1 MTSVVIEKSQEQANP
16 NAQVIPKLT
25 LDEFLSLP
33 ENDESYELVDGEAIK
48 KVSPKFFHS
57 SLTTVFWVDLSA
69 WSDGIGS
76 VRVEWSVVLKRRG
89 QDWVPVPD
97 LLYVSYD
104 RLASDWREDAPCP
117 VLPELVIEI
126 VSPDQTFNQLAQK
139 ATDYLSAGVDRVW
152 VVYPPMR
159 SITVFFGD
167 RPPETYRG
175 DRLLTDE
182 LFPDLAV
189 TSEQFF
195 VKAGI

>member
-1 MTSVVIEKSQEQANP
+1 MTSIVIENSQEKSIHSSES
-16 NAQVIPKLT
+16 IPKLT
-25 LDEFLSLP
+25 LEQFLSLP
-33 ENDESYELVDGEAIK
+33 ENDESYELIDGEAIK

-57 SLTTVFWVDLSA
+57 SLTTVFWAELSG
-69 WSDGIGS
+69 WSRGIGQVS
-76 VRVEWSVVLKRRG
+76 IEWSVILKRRG
-89 QDWVPVPD
+89 KDWGPVPD
-97 LLYVSYD
+97 LLYLSYE
-104 RLASDWREDAPCP
+104 RLAADWREDAPCP

-126 VSPDQTFNQLAQK
+126 VSPEQTFNQLAQK
-139 ATDYLSAGVDRVW
+139 ATDYLSAGVERVW

-159 SITVFFGD
+159 SITVFFCD

-182 LFPDLAV
+182 LFPNLAF

>member
-1 MTSVVIEKSQEQANP
+1 MTVVIEKAIPEAQASSEMTLEQ
-16 NAQVIPKLT
+16 
-25 LDEFLSLP
+25 FLSLP
-33 ENDESYELVDGEAIK
+33 ENDESYELINGEAIK
-48 KVSPKFFHS
+48 KMSPKFFHS
-57 SLTTVFWVDLSA
+57 SLTTVFWVEISGWCDER
-69 WSDGIGS
+69 GR
-76 VRVEWSVVLKRRG
+76 VRVEWSVILKRRG
-89 QDWVPVPD
+89 KDWVPVPD

-104 RLASDWREDAPCP
+104 RLAADWREDAPCP

-139 ATDYLSAGVDRVW
+139 ATDYLSAGVERVW

-175 DRLLTDE
+175 DRMLTDE

>member
-1 MTSVVIEKSQEQANP
+1 MTSVVIEKSQEKAIYSSETLQN
-16 NAQVIPKLT
+16 LT
-25 LDEFLSLP
+25 LEQFLNLP
-33 ENDESYELVDGEAIK
+33 ETDESYELVDGVAIK
-48 KVSPKFFHS
+48 KMSPKFFHS
-57 SLTTVFWVDLSA
+57 RLTSSFWSELSGWA
-69 WSDGIGS
+69 SGIGQ
-76 VRVEWSVVLKRRG
+76 VAIEWSVVLKQRG
-89 QDWVPVPD
+89 KDWVPVPD

>member
-1 MTSVVIEKSQEQANP
+1 MTSVVIENSQEKSIHSSES
-16 NAQVIPKLT
+16 IPQMT
-25 LDEFLSLP
+25 LEQFLSLP
-33 ENDESYELVDGEAIK
+33 ENDESYELIDGEAIK
-48 KVSPKFFHS
+48 KMSPKFFHS
-57 SLTTVFWVDLSA
+57 SLTTVFWVEISG
-69 WSDGIGS
+69 WCDGRGR
-76 VRVEWSVVLKRRG
+76 VRVEWSVILKRRG
-89 QDWVPVPD
+89 KDWVPVPD

-104 RLASDWREDAPCP
+104 RLAADWREDTPCP

-126 VSPDQTFNQLAQK
+126 VSPDQAFNQLAQK
-139 ATDYLSAGVDRVW
+139 ATDYLSAGVERVW

-182 LFPDLAV
+182 LFPNLAV

-195 VKAGI
+195 IKAGI

>member
-1 MTSVVIEKSQEQANP
+1 MTSIAIEK
-16 NAQVIPKLT
+16 NATDPEVKQPLT
-25 LDEFLSLP
+25 LEEFLNLP
-33 ENDESYELVDGEAIK
+33 DIDASYELVEGEAIK
-48 KVSPKFFHS
+48 KMSPKFFHS
-57 SLTTVFWVDLSA
+57 SLTTIFWVELSS
-69 WSDGIGS
+69 WCDGFGR

-89 QDWVPVPD
+89 KDWVPVPD
-97 LLYVSYD
+97 LLYVSHE
-104 RLASDWREDAPCP
+104 RLAADWREDAPCP

-139 ATDYLSAGVDRVW
+139 AMDYLSAGVDRVW

-159 SITVFFGD
+159 SLTVFFAD

-175 DRLLTDE
+175 NRLLTDE
-182 LFPDLAV
+182 LFPNLAV

>member
-1 MTSVVIEKSQEQANP
+1 MTLAVVEEVIDKSETRQ
-16 NAQVIPKLT
+16 KLT
-25 LDEFLSLP
+25 LEEFLRLP
-33 ENDESYELVDGEAIK
+33 EFDESFELVDGEVVLK
-48 KVSPKFFHS
+48 MSPKFFHS
-57 SLTTVFWVDLSA
+57 RLTSVFWSELSS
-69 WSDGIGS
+69 WSSGIGQ
-76 VRVEWSVVLKRRG
+76 VAIEWSVVLKRRG

-104 RLASDWREDAPCP
+104 RLAADWLEDSPCP

-126 VSPDQTFNQLAQK
+126 VSPEQTFNQLAQK
-139 ATDYLSAGVDRVW
+139 AMDYLNAGVDRVW

-159 SITVFFGD
+159 SLTVFFVD
-167 RPPETYRG
+167 LPPETYRS
-175 DRLLTDE
+175 DRLLTDN

>member
-16 NAQVIPKLT
+16 NSQVIPKLT

-57 SLTTVFWVDLSA
+57 RLTSSFWSELSGWA
-69 WSDGIGS
+69 SGIGQ
-76 VRVEWSVVLKRRG
+76 VAIEWSVVLKRRG
-89 QDWVPVPD
+89 KDWVPVPD

-126 VSPDQTFNQLAQK
+126 VSHQTFNQLAQK

-175 DRLLTDE
+175 DCLLTDE
-182 LFPDLAV
+182 LFPNLAV

>member
-1 MTSVVIEKSQEQANP
+1 MTSVVIENSQEKSIHSSEA
-16 NAQVIPKLT
+16 IPKLT
-25 LDEFLSLP
+25 LEQFLNLP
-33 ENDESYELVDGEAIK
+33 ENDESYELIDGEAIK
-48 KVSPKFFHS
+48 KMSPKFFHS
-57 SLTTVFWVDLSA
+57 SLTTVFWAEISG
-69 WSDGIGS
+69 WCDGRGR
-76 VRVEWSVVLKRRG
+76 VRVEWSVILNRRG
-89 QDWVPVPD
+89 KDWVPVPD

-104 RLASDWREDAPCP
+104 RLAADWREDTPCP

-139 ATDYLSAGVDRVW
+139 ATDYLSAGVERVW

-182 LFPDLAV
+182 LFPNLAV

-195 VKAGI
+195 IKAGI

>member
-1 MTSVVIEKSQEQANP
+1 MTVAIEKIMPE
-16 NAQVIPKLT
+16 AQVSSKMT
-25 LDEFLSLP
+25 LEQFLKLP
-33 ENDESYELVDGEAIK
+33 ENDESYELFDGEAIK
-48 KVSPKFFHS
+48 KPSPKFFHS
-57 SLTTVFWVDLSA
+57 SLRIVFWAELSG
-69 WSDGIGS
+69 WFNGIGQVS
-76 VRVEWSVVLKRRG
+76 IEWSVILKRRG
-89 QDWVPVPD
+89 IDWVPVPD

-104 RLASDWREDAPCP
+104 RLAADWLEDAPCP

-126 VSPDQTFNQLAQK
+126 VLPDQNFNQLAQK
-139 ATDYLSAGVDRVW
+139 ATDYLSAGMDRVW
-152 VVYPPMR
+152 VVYSPMR

-167 RPPETYRG
+167 RPPETYQG

>member
-1 MTSVVIEKSQEQANP
+1 MTSVVIENSQEKSIHSSES
-16 NAQVIPKLT
+16 IPQMT
-25 LDEFLSLP
+25 LEQFLSLP
-33 ENDESYELVDGEAIK
+33 ENDESYELLDGEAIK
-48 KVSPKFFHS
+48 KMSPKFFHS
-57 SLTTVFWVDLSA
+57 SLTTVFWVEISG
-69 WSDGIGS
+69 WCDGRGR
-76 VRVEWSVVLKRRG
+76 VRVEWSVILKRRG
-89 QDWVPVPD
+89 KDWVPVPD

-104 RLASDWREDAPCP
+104 RLAADWREDTPCP

-139 ATDYLSAGVDRVW
+139 ATDYLSAGVERVW

-167 RPPETYRG
+167 CPPETYRG

-182 LFPDLAV
+182 LFPNLEV

-195 VKAGI
+195 IKAGI

>member
-1 MTSVVIEKSQEQANP
+1 MTSVVIEKSQEQADPNP
-16 NAQVIPKLT
+16 QLIPKLT

-48 KVSPKFFHS
+48 KMSPKFFHS
-57 SLTTVFWVDLSA
+57 RLTSSFWSELSG
-69 WSDGIGS
+69 WSDGIGQIAI
-76 VRVEWSVVLKRRG
+76 EWAVVLKRRG
-89 QDWVPVPD
+89 KDWVPVPD
-97 LLYVSYD
+97 LLYVSHS
-104 RLASDWREDAPCP
+104 RLAADWREDAPCP

-139 ATDYLSAGVDRVW
+139 ATDYLSAGVERVW

-159 SITVFFGD
+159 SITAFFGD

-175 DRLLTDE
+175 ESLLTDE
-182 LFPDLAV
+182 LFPNLAV

>member
-1 MTSVVIEKSQEQANP
+1 MTVVVEKFIPESQTSSKITLEQ
-16 NAQVIPKLT
+16 
-25 LDEFLSLP
+25 FLNLP
-33 ENDESYELVDGEAIK
+33 EKDESYELLDGEAIK
-48 KVSPKFFHS
+48 KMSPKFFHS
-57 SLTTVFWVDLSA
+57 SLTTVFWVELSG
-69 WSDGIGS
+69 WCGERGR
-76 VRVEWSVVLKRRG
+76 VRVEWSVILKRRG
-89 QDWVPVPD
+89 KDWVPVPD

-104 RLASDWREDAPCP
+104 HLAADWREDAPCP

-139 ATDYLSAGVDRVW
+139 ATDYLSAGVERVW
-152 VVYPPMR
+152 VVYSPMR

-167 RPPETYRG
+167 RPPETYQG

>member
-16 NAQVIPKLT
+16 NSQVIPKLT

-69 WSDGIGS
+69 WSDGIGR

-159 SITVFFGD
+159 SITVFFRD